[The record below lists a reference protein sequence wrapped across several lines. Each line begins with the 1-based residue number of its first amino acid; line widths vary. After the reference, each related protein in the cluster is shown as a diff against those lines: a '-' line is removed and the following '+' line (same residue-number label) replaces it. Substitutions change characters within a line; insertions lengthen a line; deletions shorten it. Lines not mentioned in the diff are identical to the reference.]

1 MKQSHEVEAKFRIP
15 SANIFTDL
23 LALRELSTFHLV
35 PAAHPEQQYN
45 TYYDTTQ
52 RHLRNARH
60 GFRIRRVGQQ
70 ISATLKGPAHNIG
83 NAQRR
88 AELEIALPNADPT
101 AIPAGELHLQL
112 QKLTNRQPL
121 QAIVSIDTN
130 RQIINAFR
138 NQQHV
143 LELALDTFTIHAAA
157 QHQTSHELEL
167 EMVAAGTTADLEALI
182 ELLVPR
188 YQLIAEPLSKLA
200 RGLLLLGENEQ

>member
-15 SANIFTDL
+15 STSVFTDL
-23 LALRELSTFHLV
+23 LALRELSTFRFV
-35 PAAHPEQQYN
+35 PAIHPEQQYN
-45 TYYDTTQ
+45 TYYDTAQ
-52 RHLRNARH
+52 HHLRNAKH

-70 ISATLKGPAHNIG
+70 ITATLKGPAITVG

-88 AELEIALPNADPT
+88 AELEIALASADPT
-101 AIPAGELHLQL
+101 AIPAGELHTQL
-112 QKLTNRQPL
+112 QQLSNHQPL
-121 QAIVSIDTN
+121 QAILSIDTN
-130 RQIINAFR
+130 RQLINAFR

-143 LELALDTFTIHAAA
+143 LELALDTLTIHAGS

-167 EMVAAGTTADLEALI
+167 EIVAAGTTADLEALI

-200 RGLLLLGENEQ
+200 RGLLLLGEK